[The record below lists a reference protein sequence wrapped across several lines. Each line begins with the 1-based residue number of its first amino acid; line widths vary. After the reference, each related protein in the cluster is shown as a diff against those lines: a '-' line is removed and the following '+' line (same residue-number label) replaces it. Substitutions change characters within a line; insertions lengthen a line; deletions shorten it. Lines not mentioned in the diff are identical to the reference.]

1 MKILLDD
8 AEVEEIIASYY
19 KISSDCVHLDNDGYY
34 IVADLCEV
42 NIEEIEKGGL

>member
-19 KISSDCVHLDNDGYY
+19 KISSDCVHLDSDGYY
-34 IVADLCEV
+34 IVADLEMLDIKETVKEV
-42 NIEEIEKGGL
+42 L